1 MVLLRFGTWINDAL
15 VSNAETAGLCAFV
28 ALLARVVTRV

>member
-1 MVLLRFGTWINDAL
+1 MALLRFGIWINDAL

-28 ALLARVVTRV
+28 DALARVVTGV